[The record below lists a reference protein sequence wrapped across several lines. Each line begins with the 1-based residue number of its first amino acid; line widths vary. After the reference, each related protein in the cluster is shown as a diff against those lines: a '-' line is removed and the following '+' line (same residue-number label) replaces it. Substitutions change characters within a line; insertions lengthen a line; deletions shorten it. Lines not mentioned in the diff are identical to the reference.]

1 MDDGS
6 AHASVLPPE
15 LLQLIQQQVAQATAD
30 LHNQLHRLQHAPPP
44 ASVATPKPARPKL
57 YSGARGED
65 PAPWIFQFEQYA
77 SLARVSNEQY
87 TILAGTYLEKT
98 AATWWQ
104 GIVTERNL
112 LSQPLPTWDV
122 FKTLLVANFQP
133 INAAKVARDRLAELR
148 QIGSVDKYNADFR
161 RLILEAGNVS
171 PTEQLDRYVRGL
183 KPKVR
188 MEVELSS
195 PVDLTNAMTQAQRV
209 DNITWSLRSYD
220 HPRGSYSTAPQHAPM
235 ELGALQHTSSCDNP
249 SIDLNAT
256 RTSSN
261 RQVSPQRY
269 APSVSK
275 EEFDRCRRLGLCLR
289 CKKTGHTARFCLEKS
304 SDNPSSSN
312 TRPNHTSQQENG
324 RAR

>member
-77 SLARVSNEQY
+77 NLARVSNEQY

-112 LSQPLPTWDV
+112 LNQPLPTWDV

-195 PVDLTNAMTQAQRV
+195 PVDLAIAMAQAQRV

-220 HPRGSYSTAPQHAPM
+220 HPRGSYTTAPQHTPM
-235 ELGALQHTSSCDNP
+235 DLSAISQQSSQDVKSETVNALSNSFNP
-249 SIDLNAT
+249 E
-256 RTSSN
+256 R
-261 RQVSPQRY
+261 RKQY
-269 APSVSK
+269 APPMSK
-275 EEFDRCRRLGLCLR
+275 EEYERCRREGLCLQ
-289 CKKTGHTARFCLEKS
+289 CKKTGHTARFCLANKS
-304 SDNPSSSN
+304 KPKQQGNSH
-312 TRPNHTSQQENG
+312 TR
-324 RAR
+324 